1 MENAVVQRTEAQ
13 RKASSKSLEKAREA
27 RKKKLLDKRLQ
38 RMLDKIV
45 ELAKYLE
52 GQKVELPEYIKE
64 TFNSFLQQKADET
77 PLSELKDNLLRAY
90 FAAFYKAGGADF
102 LAEKMKEGSAMEG
115 YRIIA
120 GLLGKSVLTGSRG
133 MHGFTGV
140 VFRIDGLEDDK
151 TIEVGVKTGVIGGD
165 GESEAL

>member
-120 GLLGKSVLTGSRG
+120 GLLGKSVSTGGS
-133 MHGFTGV
+133 MQGFTGV